1 MKTKKWFYLS
11 LAAALVMLIATTA
24 LYADPV
30 APPVNQ
36 GNGDGNTWLS
46 RGRGNGNGCGQRQRN
61 RNRNRRSKRG
71 NRNQG
76 RKNFAFNYLN
86 LTEEQR
92 EEIKVIFE
100 NHGDSLDPLRGSMQD
115 TKWDFRAAIR
125 ADELDTDAIR
135 DASDKMAGYRADI
148 AIEMWEIKSEIK
160 DILTDEQLEK
170 LEEVKDRCID
180 FLEGCRLRIGQRLEM
195 LESE

>member
-30 APPVNQ
+30 APPTNQ

-46 RGRGNGNGCGQRQRN
+46 RGRGDGNGCGQRQRN
-61 RNRNRRSKRG
+61 RNRNSRGKRG
-71 NRNQG
+71 NGNQG
-76 RKNFAFNYLN
+76 RRNFAFNFLN
-86 LTEEQR
+86 LTEVQK

-100 NHGDSLDPLRGSMQD
+100 NHGDTLDPLREGMQD
-115 TKWDFRAAIR
+115 AKWDFRAAMR
-125 ADELDTDAIR
+125 ADELNTDAIR
-135 DASDKMAGYRADI
+135 DTSDKMAEYRADI
-148 AIEMWEIKSEIK
+148 AIERWEIKSEIR

-170 LEEVKDRCID
+170 LEEVKDRCIG
-180 FLEGCRLRIGQRLEM
+180 FLEGCQERIGQRLEM